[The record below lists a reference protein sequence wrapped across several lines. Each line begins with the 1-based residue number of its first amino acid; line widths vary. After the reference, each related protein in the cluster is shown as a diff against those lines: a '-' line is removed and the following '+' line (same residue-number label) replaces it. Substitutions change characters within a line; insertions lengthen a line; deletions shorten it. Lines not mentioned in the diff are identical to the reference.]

1 MVEYSG
7 TTKGHKDYSVD
18 YSSDFAFLREAVRE
32 LSMRLDK
39 FEETLKMLVEK
50 DKARLASEAKKN
62 IHNLKFR
69 G

>member
-1 MVEYSG
+1 MVDKLDEKFGYGSP
-7 TTKGHKDYSVD
+7 KG
-18 YSSDFAFLREAVRE
+18 YSSDFDFLKAAVRE
-32 LSMRLDK
+32 LNKRLDK

-62 IHNLKFR
+62 IHNLRFR